1 MMYSLIWPV
10 VGALIGWLAC
20 VELGVT
26 GPRHRV
32 INVLAGAG
40 GASFAGLALSISSE
54 RAVVVP
60 AEFSVGVL
68 LGAGFGAV
76 VVLALVNL
84 VRLMRMP

>member
-1 MMYSLIWPV
+1 MMDSLMWSV

-20 VELGVT
+20 VELGAA

-40 GASFAGLALSISSE
+40 GALFAGLALSVSSG

-60 AEFSVGVL
+60 GEFSVGVL